1 MDFKELTKKY
11 GALAAAAAIFV
22 LAAVIYC
29 SPVLSGKVLYAGDTQ
44 NYIGASHE
52 TVQYHQQTGDYT
64 FWNSAMFGGMPVYQI
79 GGSEYTS
86 DTLLSPLTRTLSH
99 RNQPIRIIIL
109 YLLCFYVMMRCF
121 GVNRWISIAGSFAVT
136 LSSYFLLIIPA
147 GHMTKVSTIAFY
159 GVILGAFNLI
169 INKKYIPGV
178 ILSTIF
184 VTMAFKP
191 HPQMFYYFTML
202 LGVLWIAQGAV
213 HIKEKRYKDFAIATA
228 ALAFSFAIGIGCNS
242 ANLFCT
248 SEYAKET
255 MRGGHSDLVSE
266 SATDVSVSKG
276 LDIEYATQW
285 SYGIDETMSLLIP
298 GFKGGANSIDVGTK
312 SKLYKELT
320 SNGVPAKSA
329 KDFCENAP
337 MYWGEQPFT
346 AGNVYVG
353 AIIVF
358 LFCLG
363 LFIVKGPYKWGLLVA
378 TVFSIMLAWGH
389 NCLWLTELF
398 FKYFPKYSMFRAV
411 SSILVVAEVAMPL
424 LGFLAIKEIVGGNI
438 DRKELLK
445 KINISAGITAGIC
458 LFFAL
463 LGGALFSFTS
473 TTDTFASSLPD
484 WAYDAICAQRASI
497 LRSDSLR
504 SALFILATALV
515 IRLFVKGRLN
525 KGWLAAA
532 LAVLVVLDMWPVDR
546 RYFNDKNFVSPR
558 QSSQNFEMTGYEK
571 QILQDKSNFRVMNL
585 TTSTFN
591 DSRTS
596 YYLKSIGGYSAVKLR
611 RYNDLIEQHLSKMHL
626 PVIGMLNTKYIIT
639 PGDDGQ
645 PQVQV
650 NPYALGNAWFVDRLK
665 VVDNANEENDALM
678 QMDLSHEAAVD
689 KSFASK
695 LPDYS
700 PARPEDA
707 RIVQTSATP
716 KDLEYE
722 YSISAPGTVVFSEIY
737 YPYGWKATL
746 DGESVEHYR
755 ANYLLRAM
763 NVPAGSH
770 TIHFTFD
777 PDSVHKG
784 NTLAA
789 ICIILMYLMTAG
801 GIFAGFWK
809 LKKSRINA

>member
-1 MDFKELTKKY
+1 MNFKELTKKY
-11 GALAAAAAIFV
+11 GAYAAAAAIFI

-64 FWNSAMFGGMPVYQI
+64 FWNSAMFSGMPVYQI
-79 GGSEYTS
+79 GGSAYTS
-86 DTLLSPLTRTLSH
+86 DTLLYPFSRTLSH
-99 RNQPIRIIIL
+99 RDQSIRIIIL

-169 INKKYIPGV
+169 ISRKYIPGV

-202 LGVLWIAQGAV
+202 LGVLWTAQGVV

-242 ANLFCT
+242 ANLFAT
-248 SEYAKET
+248 SEYARET

-266 SATDVSVSKG
+266 SAPEAAATKG

-329 KDFCENAP
+329 RDFCENAP

-363 LFIVKGPYKWGLLVA
+363 LFIVKGPYKWGLLAA
-378 TVFSIMLAWGH
+378 TAFSIMLAWGH
-389 NCLWLTELF
+389 NFLPLTELF

-424 LGFLAIKEIVGGNI
+424 LGFLAIKEIVNGNI

-525 KGWLAAA
+525 EGWLAAA
-532 LAVLVVLDMWPVDR
+532 LAVLVVVDMWPVDR

-700 PARPEDA
+700 PARPEGA

-746 DGESVEHYR
+746 DGQSVEHYR

-763 NVPAGSH
+763 NVPAGTH

-777 PDSVHKG
+777 PESVHKG

-789 ICIILMYLMTAG
+789 ICIILMYLMTVG
-801 GIFAGFWK
+801 GIAFGVFK
-809 LKKSRINA
+809 SIEKKRI